1 MGKQTLPPRL
11 HQADNGWWYV
21 LYHEHGRGQRKA
33 LRTQDQK
40 IAAERFSGWIDQY
53 QLDTKISL
61 DPTISEILDL
71 WFNQWV
77 DGRMLSQERYP
88 SVINN
93 LNQHFGD
100 MPVSSV
106 LREHSVK
113 YQKLRRSG
121 IIGRC
126 PASESTIRHELTR
139 LRAAL
144 NFMVDRVEPKE
155 RRLDRSILPYIE
167 RPAASPPRDR
177 VLSYEELDL
186 IYQYSLE
193 DRNRQV
199 LGSKARIS
207 REGRFC
213 ILAME
218 TAQRKSAIQELK
230 WEQVDFA
237 TLLIKFNPDGRI
249 QTQKR
254 RPTLPISEKLLV
266 MLQIAYEE
274 RINDYVLDVKTDVHY
289 GVKRIFEDLGI
300 ETASPHTFRHTFAT
314 HRITEGVPVD
324 KVAMFLGDEEN
335 TVRKNYAHLQP
346 DYLREV
352 VEQKSKSQNA
362 FFRS

>member
-1 MGKQTLPPRL
+1 
-11 HQADNGWWYV
+11 
-21 LYHEHGRGQRKA
+21 
-33 LRTQDQK
+33 
-40 IAAERFSGWIDQY
+40 
-53 QLDTKISL
+53 
-61 DPTISEILDL
+61 
-71 WFNQWV
+71 
-77 DGRMLSQERYP
+77 
-88 SVINN
+88 
-93 LNQHFGD
+93 
-100 MPVSSV
+100 
-106 LREHSVK
+106 
-113 YQKLRRSG
+113 
-121 IIGRC
+121 
-126 PASESTIRHELTR
+126 
-139 LRAAL
+139 
-144 NFMVDRVEPKE
+144 
-155 RRLDRSILPYIE
+155 
-167 RPAASPPRDR
+167 
-177 VLSYEELDL
+177 
-186 IYQYSLE
+186 
-193 DRNRQV
+193 
-199 LGSKARIS
+199 
-207 REGRFC
+207 
-213 ILAME
+213 ME

-314 HRITEGVPVD
+314 HRITEGVPID

-352 VEQKSKSQNA
+352 IEQKSKSQNA